1 MCKITSMELYGTEL
15 DMPVVRDF
23 ELWFQ
28 TAFGVSDR
36 EAWWVLAHYV
46 SRRSA
51 EPDGEVIAHLLS
63 LLDEGSAVFDWP
75 LDQVGTITLPGMLI
89 VPAESVVKSDVQAAG
104 VIFAVATFS
113 SKELF
118 EASATTFVFMVVCVR
133 PLFLARGGCIVGSVH
148 TLGDIRTE
156 GDLIVAGELHCEGIW
171 PRDHLCGLARSSSK
185 ALAPLMAE
193 WRLSKSSTSPAE
205 CVTRARWKSKAAFA
219 AKPTNPHGHWLWGFF
234 ICSSFGG
241 FFSMQLS
248 MT

>member
-104 VIFAVATFS
+104 VICSGDVQF
-113 SKELF
+113 KGLF

-156 GDLIVAGELHCEGIW
+156 GDLIVAGELHCEGN
-171 PRDHLCGLARSSSK
+171 LAARSF
-185 ALAPLMAE
+185 
-193 WRLSKSSTSPAE
+193 
-205 CVTRARWKSKAAFA
+205 VRARTFKLKGTGAVD
-219 AKPTNPHGHWLWGFF
+219 
-234 ICSSFGG
+234 GG
-241 FFSMQLS
+241 METVEEFNVAGRMRHKGALEIQGGLRC
-248 MT
+248 

>member
-104 VIFAVATFS
+104 VICSGDVQFKGAVRSIGNDVRVHGRLRAT
-113 SKELF
+113 
-118 EASATTFVFMVVCVR
+118 
-133 PLFLARGGCIVGSVH
+133 LFLARGGCIVGSVH